1 MTLARKIFFSMIL
14 NKTYTFEQIVYKMH
28 NEWERE
34 ANKIA
39 ERDGVTNR
47 NEVENH
53 SDEEWFKAMCK
64 PNARELILDALEKI
78 VTTGYGDCSE
88 TKVCDA
94 HDVRMKRGNGYHTY
108 HYREHWERYFTRI
121 KK

>member
-64 PNARELILDALEKI
+64 PNARELILDALEKSSQLDMLI
-78 VTTGYGDCSE
+78 VLKRKCVMHTMSE
-88 TKVCDA
+88 
-94 HDVRMKRGNGYHTY
+94 
-108 HYREHWERYFTRI
+108 
-121 KK
+121 

>member
-28 NEWERE
+28 KEWERE

-53 SDEEWFKAMCK
+53 SDEEWFKAMCQ
-64 PNARELILDALEKI
+64 PNARELMLEALTKI
-78 VTTGYGDCSE
+78 VETGYAEYSE
-88 TKVCDA
+88 KKACDA
-94 HDVRMKRGNGYHTY
+94 QDIRMKRGDGYHTY
-108 HYREHWERYFTRI
+108 HYKEHLTMYFKRI
-121 KK
+121 KN